1 MPSRGGKGVFALVH
15 LKIDPEFSRQLPFLT
30 LGMLEIAE
38 LENGPATDALRALV
52 DATVSQTRAELKLE
66 EISQL
71 PAIAG
76 WRRALKAMGTDP
88 ARYRISSERL
98 LRRIVKGDGLPR
110 VSLIVDLVNVWSA
123 ASGLPIGLYDADR
136 LEGAALEFAAGR
148 EGERYL
154 TLAGTEMETKG
165 KPVLRDAAG
174 PCGSPITDS
183 ARTATHEGT
192 RRCVAVVFGPPL
204 YDGEEFERHLDLLA
218 DWVQHFTT
226 GRVTA
231 RERVVS

>member
-1 MPSRGGKGVFALVH
+1 VQLTIEAEL
-15 LKIDPEFSRQLPFLT
+15 SRQLPFVT
-30 LGMLEIAE
+30 LGMLQIEG
-38 LENGPATDALRALV
+38 LENGPASEALQSLVDSTVAQTRTALR
-52 DATVSQTRAELKLE
+52 LE

-76 WRRALKAMGTDP
+76 WRKALKAMGTDP
-88 ARYRISSERL
+88 ARYRVSSERL

-136 LEGAALEFAAGR
+136 LEGETLVFGAGR

-154 TLAGTEMETKG
+154 TLAGTEMETRG

-192 RRCVAVVFGPPL
+192 RRCVAVIFGPPL
-204 YDGEEFERHLDLLA
+204 YDRDEFERHVDLLA
-218 DWVQHFTT
+218 DWVHHFTT
-226 GRVTA
+226 GKVTA
-231 RERVVS
+231 RECVVS

>member
-1 MPSRGGKGVFALVH
+1 ME
-15 LKIDPEFSRQLPFLT
+15 LKIDPEFGRQLPFLT
-30 LGMLEIAE
+30 LGLLQVEG
-38 LENGPATDALRALV
+38 LENGPASAALQALV
-52 DATVSQTRAELKLE
+52 DATVAQTRSGIKIE

-76 WRRALKAMGTDP
+76 WRKALKAMGTDP

-98 LRRIVKGDGLPR
+98 LRRIVKGDGLPQ
-110 VSLIVDLVNVWSA
+110 VNLIVDLVNVWSA

-136 LEGAALEFAAGR
+136 LEGDTLTFGAGR

-154 TLAGTEMETKG
+154 TLAGTEMETRG

-183 ARTATHEGT
+183 ARTATDEGT

-204 YDGEEFERHLDLLA
+204 YDRDEFERHFDLLA
-218 DWVQHFTT
+218 DWFRHFST
-226 GRVTA
+226 GKVTA
-231 RERVVS
+231 REFVSS

>member
-1 MPSRGGKGVFALVH
+1 MLQ
-15 LKIDPEFSRQLPFLT
+15 LKIDPDLSQQLPFVT
-30 LGMLEIAE
+30 LGLLQVEG
-38 LENGPATDALRALV
+38 LENGPASGALQALV
-52 DATVSQTRAELKLE
+52 DATVAQTRAGVQME
-66 EISQL
+66 EISRL

-76 WRRALKAMGTDP
+76 WRKALKAMGTDP
-88 ARYRISSERL
+88 ARYRVSSERL

-136 LEGAALEFAAGR
+136 LEGGALVFGSGR

-154 TLAGTEMETKG
+154 TLAGTEMETRG

-192 RRCVAVVFGPPL
+192 RRCVAVLFGPPL
-204 YDGEEFERHLDLLA
+204 YDRDEFARHADLLA
-218 DWVQHFTT
+218 DWIHHFTT
-226 GRVTA
+226 GKVTA
-231 RERVVS
+231 REYVVS